1 MTTALLIID
10 VQEAMFAYPDMNLYD
25 AEGVLERISALLSK
39 ARSAGIPVIYIQHTE
54 EEGEFVKGT
63 PTWEIN
69 SRIAPQA
76 GETVI
81 EKTTPDSFHLTGL
94 QNELQRRGITDLI
107 ICGMQTDYCVNATS
121 RAAHDLGYPSI
132 LVKDAHSTFDEG
144 GLSGEEIVKQHNQ
157 VLGSGIV
164 TLRSEQEV
172 TFNESGA

>member
-1 MTTALLIID
+1 MSEALLIID
-10 VQEAMFAYPDMNLYD
+10 VQEAMFSFPDMKLYD
-25 AEGVLERISALLSK
+25 EEGVMERISSLLHK

-69 SRIAPQA
+69 SRIAPQP
-76 GETVI
+76 GDKVI

-94 QNELQRRGITDLI
+94 QEELERLDVTGLV

-121 RAAHDLGYPSI
+121 RRASSLGYSSV
-132 LVKDAHSTFDEG
+132 LVKDAHSTFDDN
-144 GLSGEEIVKQHNQ
+144 GLSGEEIVKQHNE

-164 TLRSEQEV
+164 TLRAEQEV
-172 TFNESGA
+172 SFQ